1 MPPISVVV
9 PFYLILSRAK
19 LLDSY
24 AGLVIVYLS
33 FSLPFAIWMA
43 LARATPVE
51 GRLDEAQH
59 WLGDAD
65 MPLP

>member
-1 MPPISVVV
+1 MS
-9 PFYLILSRAK
+9 
-19 LLDSY
+19 
-24 AGLVIVYLS
+24 
-33 FSLPFAIWMA
+33 

-51 GRLDEAQH
+51 GRLDEAQL

>member
-1 MPPISVVV
+1 MSASPSQSCASS
-9 PFYLILSRAK
+9 SRPSTDVARP
-19 LLDSY
+19 
-24 AGLVIVYLS
+24 APRRAQR
-33 FSLPFAIWMA
+33 LPFAVWMA

-51 GRLDEAQH
+51 GRLDEAQL